1 MDQNPNYESMVARV
15 QQLERERIEL
25 QKDIE
30 QLCMQQ
36 AGPAYIGVATR
47 LHFQRTAGLEQEI
60 ENLKKQL
67 ATCIRQNQNLQEE
80 LSEAYRIKSQIAD
93 LHKAEVS
100 KNVEAENQLRFFQD
114 CVAAAF
120 AERDNAIMEV
130 NFSSPVVL
138 PLPFLSFDD
147 SLDRRLVEELTAE
160 LLEEKEQAANIRIDF
175 EKHERQNEI
184 FREVIDKFYSI
195 RQDSLNDS
203 TDGSWE
209 EKCLSLLNDSEDT
222 WRFQNDEDASTSNY
236 IEKMVRVVRFGVLLR
251 RNWCLQNSLEAEIE
265 TLRRRLDN
273 LQNKLRVGLEIETH
287 LKKKVRDLERK
298 KIHSKEK
305 NKKWISA
312 LSHHHSQFRNG
323 IKSLLDEG
331 YSELK
336 SISDL
341 VIEKIKQLETSR
353 ECDLRSSQ
361 LQEREFDKSECR
373 DVHVSADSSP
383 KSHPGL
389 PIPSACE
396 TGDASEALALALH
409 DKVSALLL
417 MSQQEERHLLER
429 DVNAALQKKIEEL
442 QRNLMQVTNEKVKS
456 LMELAQ
462 LKQELY
468 ILQPYNDCRKISQDK
483 VQGIDP
489 VETAERRMVPE
500 KDGKLKSLLKKTYL
514 TRWVGGSD
522 GSDILAHLH
531 NEKPHQVDF
540 ARMKIE
546 NATLKESLD
555 SMEHLLSSVR
565 RLRISLLKVKESGAG
580 KDEGMRCSEDLEQV
594 IAEANLLKT
603 AFGSSLP
610 VSWLAETERS
620 LDEISGAAR
629 ESGQEKVDLV
639 SAAGFEMVELLI
651 FAAQN
656 LKECCG
662 MEGVDKEK
670 VQRVVY
676 EMSKG
681 IADRKIA
688 GLEATRDLSRIWLHV
703 DMDAFYAAVE
713 TLSNPSLEGKP
724 MAVGSMSM
732 LSTANYEARKFG
744 VRAAIPG
751 FIARKLCPELIFV
764 PTDFKKYNHF
774 SGLTRKVFERYDPN
788 FLPASLDEAYLDITN
803 FCNEKGMTGGQ
814 VAEELRESVHKE
826 TGLTCSAGLL
836 GWHQIACSP
845 RKWNQ
850 LNSISVLLKS
860 RVCSD
865 INKPNGQFV
874 LPSERVAVVTFISSL
889 PIRKIGGIGKVTEN
903 ILKGVLGITTCEE
916 MLQKS
921 SFICALFSHASADL
935 YSLSCNSLGLC
946 ENPIGIGY
954 PPEFDFFLSVSL
966 GIGRTDTPQA
976 SQRKSMSTERTFSP
990 TGDKASIFQKLVE
1003 IDLLLAAQSSVTF
1016 STDQGKNLSAV
1027 DLSENLSDLKK
1038 EGIRGRTLTLKLK
1051 TSSFEVRTQAVTLPY
1066 NTCSSE
1072 DILRQAKK
1080 LLKAELPVSLRLM
1093 GLRMSNFGEG
1103 REGVAADPKQ
1113 KTLSNFQG
1121 ADDASRRGLGAQVQ
1135 SESTISDDALAI
1147 IDRESSLCSDIHE
1160 PSESVDFSDT
1170 YQIRDSEHTGTTH
1183 FHREAETQE
1192 AFDLQIDNFD
1202 EKVSHHDTVG
1212 AAADLLS
1219 TGTGRLVERDSSS
1232 GLCEQSSFDQHKRD
1246 CSNGEAGSSLNLRD
1260 TIHWL
1265 NDYQCSVCGTEL
1277 PPSFIE
1283 ERQEHFDFHLA
1294 ERLQEEESS
1303 NRNRLVKPPNLR
1315 FVEKGDMSNRKK
1327 KKQKRSSPSQGKH
1340 IPIDAFFAKTSQNL

>member
-1 MDQNPNYESMVARV
+1 
-15 QQLERERIEL
+15 
-25 QKDIE
+25 
-30 QLCMQQ
+30 
-36 AGPAYIGVATR
+36 
-47 LHFQRTAGLEQEI
+47 
-60 ENLKKQL
+60 
-67 ATCIRQNQNLQEE
+67 
-80 LSEAYRIKSQIAD
+80 
-93 LHKAEVS
+93 
-100 KNVEAENQLRFFQD
+100 
-114 CVAAAF
+114 
-120 AERDNAIMEV
+120 
-130 NFSSPVVL
+130 
-138 PLPFLSFDD
+138 
-147 SLDRRLVEELTAE
+147 
-160 LLEEKEQAANIRIDF
+160 
-175 EKHERQNEI
+175 
-184 FREVIDKFYSI
+184 
-195 RQDSLNDS
+195 
-203 TDGSWE
+203 
-209 EKCLSLLNDSEDT
+209 
-222 WRFQNDEDASTSNY
+222 
-236 IEKMVRVVRFGVLLR
+236 
-251 RNWCLQNSLEAEIE
+251 
-265 TLRRRLDN
+265 
-273 LQNKLRVGLEIETH
+273 
-287 LKKKVRDLERK
+287 
-298 KIHSKEK
+298 
-305 NKKWISA
+305 
-312 LSHHHSQFRNG
+312 
-323 IKSLLDEG
+323 
-331 YSELK
+331 
-336 SISDL
+336 
-341 VIEKIKQLETSR
+341 
-353 ECDLRSSQ
+353 
-361 LQEREFDKSECR
+361 
-373 DVHVSADSSP
+373 
-383 KSHPGL
+383 
-389 PIPSACE
+389 
-396 TGDASEALALALH
+396 
-409 DKVSALLL
+409 

-442 QRNLMQVTNEKVKS
+442 QRNLMQVTNEKVKA

-462 LKQELY
+462 MKQELY
-468 ILQPYNDCRKISQDK
+468 ILQPYNDCRKTSQDHQ
-483 VQGIDP
+483 VQGINP

-500 KDGKLKSLLKKTYL
+500 KDGKLKSLLRKSYL

-522 GSDILAHLH
+522 GSDILAHRH

-565 RLRISLLKVKESGAG
+565 RLRISLLKVKESVAG
-580 KDEGMRCSEDLEQV
+580 KDENMRCSEDLEQV

-603 AFGSSLP
+603 ALGSSLP

-620 LDEISGAAR
+620 LDEISVAAR

-681 IADRKIA
+681 SKYFEHEEKKEAYMKQKIESFRAQLAKLTDSDLSHHRKIADRKIT

-744 VRAAIPG
+744 VRAAMPG

-788 FLPASLDEAYLDITN
+788 FLAASLDEAYLDITN

-814 VAEELRESVHKE
+814 VAEELRESVHRE
-826 TGLTCSAGLL
+826 TGLTCSAGVAPNRLL
-836 GWHQIACSP
+836 A
-845 RKWNQ
+845 K
-850 LNSISVLLKS
+850 
-860 RVCSD
+860 VCSD

-874 LPSERVAVVTFISSL
+874 LPNERVAVVTFISSL

-921 SFICALFSHASADL
+921 SFICALFSHASAGL
-935 YSLSCNSLGLC
+935 YSLS
-946 ENPIGIGY
+946 Y
-954 PPEFDFFLSVSL
+954 FFLSVSL

-990 TGDKASIFQKLVE
+990 TGDEASIFQKLVE
-1003 IDLLLAAQSSVTF
+1003 IDLLFAGQSSITF
-1016 STDQGKNLSAV
+1016 SSEQGKILSAV
-1027 DLSENLSDLKK
+1027 DLSENLSSDLKK

-1051 TSSFEVRTQAVTLPY
+1051 TSSFEVRTRAVTLPY

-1072 DILRQAKK
+1072 EILKQAKK

-1103 REGVAADPKQ
+1103 RECVAADPKQ
-1113 KTLSNFQG
+1113 KTLSNFLG
-1121 ADDASRRGLGAQVQ
+1121 GDDTSRRGLGAQVQ

-1160 PSESVDFSDT
+1160 PSKSIDFADT
-1170 YQIRDSEHTGTTH
+1170 YRIHDSEHMGTRN
-1183 FHREAETQE
+1183 FHSESETRETSN
-1192 AFDLQIDNFD
+1192 LQIDNLN

-1212 AAADLLS
+1212 AVTDRLP

-1232 GLCEQSSFDQHKRD
+1232 GLCEETSFDQQKRK
-1246 CSNGEAGSSLNLRD
+1246 CSDGEAGSSLNLRD
-1260 TIHWL
+1260 TIYWL

-1294 ERLQEEESS
+1294 ERLQDEESS

-1315 FVEKGDMSNRKK
+1315 FAEKGDMSNRKK
-1327 KKQKRSSPSQGKH
+1327 KKQKRSSPSPGKH
-1340 IPIDAFFAKTSQNL
+1340 IPIDAFFAKTSQNP